1 MIESAQCA
9 KVRIHFTPQLLYDG
23 LFGALFVPSVTRK
36 DACPL
41 RTKTGELMAV
51 TTQRCLAA
59 APTSQGPVTPDIA
72 WLVPASLTLMMGTE
86 LYDIFPFFNI

>member
-9 KVRIHFTPQLLYDG
+9 KVRIHFTPQPLYDG
-23 LFGALFVPSVTRK
+23 LFGALFVSSVTRK
-36 DACPL
+36 DVCPL

-51 TTQRCLAA
+51 TTRRCLAG
-59 APTSQGPVTPDIA
+59 APTCQRPVTPDIA

-86 LYDIFPFFNI
+86 FNDIFPLFNI